1 MKRVSLMLISL
12 LMVCF
17 FTACSGGENREKKA
31 EAETA
36 TTTESAAQPTEHGQ
50 SQHTS
55 DQAQPAA
62 AAPAGTAPAQ
72 Q

>member
-17 FTACSGGENREKKA
+17 FTACSGGENSAKKVDQA
-31 EAETA
+31 ATA
-36 TTTESAAQPTEHGQ
+36 TTESAAQPADQGQ
-50 SQHTS
+50 SQPTS

-62 AAPAGTAPAQ
+62 AAPAGNAPAQ